1 MYKLILVLL
10 LSTLFSLNSI
20 FIKAEIIQPDQQIP
34 ANDSVP
40 AAEAAVEAASA
51 EAEAIEAAQQQAAAE
66 AASAEAEAIEAA
78 QQQAAA
84 EAAVEAASAE
94 AEAIE
99 AAQQAAVE
107 ANFKEYPQTQQ
118 PMYSQ
123 SSMLIIYISIAILL
137 FISLLI
143 NYILLRW
150 RAKYK
155 NQLVTFPENLLDK
168 FVDLNKG
175 FSKISSGV
183 KNEFDT
189 FSNNLKS
196 QTNSHQQLLGHISQ
210 RYDEIFESFG
220 LLQGSLNEKDKE
232 IDRLKRG
239 YDLQIIKKFVKK
251 LIRVSN
257 ICQTIN
263 MDENISEETK
273 KEVIFVYENLQDII
287 DEIGVKQFSIN
298 EGASVKSDEFG
309 IPPANEWVSI
319 ETSNEDKIFLVKQT
333 LVEGFYIEAEQKE
346 VLQYPKIE
354 VYVKG
359 DKNE

>member
-1 MYKLILVLL
+1 MIIIKCMYKLILVLL

-40 AAEAAVEAASA
+40 AAEAAV
-51 EAEAIEAAQQQAAAE
+51 E